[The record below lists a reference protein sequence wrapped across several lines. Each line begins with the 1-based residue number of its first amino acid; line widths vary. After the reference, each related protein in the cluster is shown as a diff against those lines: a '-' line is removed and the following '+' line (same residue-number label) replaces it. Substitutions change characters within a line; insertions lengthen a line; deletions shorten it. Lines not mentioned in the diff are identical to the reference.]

1 MGNDQPSKM
10 GPAHVSASQL
20 DMLARCGEQYR
31 RVYLE
36 GERQPPG
43 IALVKGTGLHGGA
56 EANFRQKIET
66 HTDMRLRDI
75 VDASVAAYDEAI
87 AGGVAFTPLEAS
99 RGVGLVLAEGRDDVA
114 ELATVHAKHQA
125 PQYQP
130 LAVEQEVRLELPGKP
145 LLGYVDLIAEAN
157 YVDGK
162 PPEQRTVAV
171 VDLKTSGKRKS
182 QKEADTSTQLTV
194 YAAAAPT
201 LGIEADEM
209 RLDVLVQTKSGTTRQ
224 VLATTRDSRD
234 FAALAARLNAY
245 HATLAAGTFVPASP
259 LSWWCSP
266 KWCGFYRTCPY
277 VIGKDKVQDE

>member
-1 MGNDQPSKM
+1 
-10 GPAHVSASQL
+10 
-20 DMLARCGEQYR
+20 ML
-31 RVYLE
+31 
-36 GERQPPG
+36 
-43 IALVKGTGLHGGA
+43 
-56 EANFRQKIET
+56 FR
-66 HTDMRLRDI
+66 
-75 VDASVAAYDEAI
+75 S
-87 AGGVAFTPLEAS
+87 
-99 RGVGLVLAEGRDDVA
+99 GVGLVLAEGRDDVA

>member
-1 MGNDQPSKM
+1 MGNDQPINN
-10 GPAHVSASQL
+10 GPPHVSASQL

-36 GERQPPG
+36 GERLPPG
-43 IALVKGTGLHGGA
+43 ISLVKGTGLHGGA
-56 EANFRQKIET
+56 EANFRQKIES
-66 HTDMRLRDI
+66 HADMKLRDI

-87 AGGVAFTPLEAS
+87 AGGVAFTPSEAS
-99 RGVGLVLAEGRDDVA
+99 RGAGLVLAEGRDDVA

-125 PQYQP
+125 PNYQP
-130 LAVEQEVRLELPGKP
+130 IAVEQEVRLELPGKP

-162 PPEQRTVAV
+162 PPAEKTVAV

-182 QKEADTSTQLTV
+182 QREADTSTQLTV

-201 LGIEADEM
+201 LGIVADEM
-209 RLDVLVQTKSGTTRQ
+209 RLDVLVQTPGGTHRQ
-224 VLATTRDSRD
+224 VLSTQRDSRD
-234 FAALAARLNAY
+234 YAALAARLNAY
-245 HATLAAGTFVPASP
+245 HAILASGTFVPASP

-266 KWCGFYRTCPY
+266 RWCGFFRTCPY
-277 VIGKDKVQDE
+277 VIGREKVQDE